1 MCCSDSYARR
11 VPTPSR
17 TLNRDILRLAVPALG
32 SLVAEPLFLIVDSAL
47 VGHLGVTPL
56 AGLGIASAVLQ
67 TIVGLMVFLAY
78 ATTPAVA
85 RRFGA
90 GDPTRAVSVGIDGMW
105 LALGIGAILALA
117 GYLTTPFL
125 VGLFGAS
132 PEVARDAETYLGISM
147 WGLPAMLIVFA
158 ATGLLRG
165 MQDTVTPLW
174 IAGLGF
180 GANALLNWLFIYG
193 FGWGI
198 GGSAFGTVVAQWG
211 MVAAY
216 VVVIGRLART
226 HSASVR
232 PHREGVRGSARSG
245 GWLFLRTLT
254 LRAALLA
261 TVFVATGLG
270 TEELAGWQVAFT
282 IFSTAAFALDAL
294 AIAAQALIGK
304 GLGAGDTGEVQR
316 TLGAHR
322 VVGRLVRGDRR
333 RGDRRAVGCDRAA
346 VHRGCRA
353 RRPHS
358 AGADRARRGAAGLR
372 SGVRARRGADRGG
385 GREVPRDRRSPEPRA
400 LRARAHRARGAE
412 RGRRGRTRLARGRLL
427 RGLHA
432 GAARD
437 PRLARPRRR
446 LDDRRGVGVQAQRR
460 HHSYITTAAA
470 ADALI
475 ERVEPYCVIS
485 TVPDAAASA
494 SGERPGPS

>member
-1 MCCSDSYARR
+1 VRQTSPGMGFTPSGRFYARTVTGR
-11 VPTPSR
+11 R
-17 TLNRDILRLAVPALG
+17 DTLNRDILRLAVPALG

-117 GYLTTPFL
+117 GYLATPLL

-132 PEVARDAETYLGISM
+132 PEVTADAETYLGISM

-165 MQDTVTPLW
+165 MQDTVIPLW

-216 VVVIGRLART
+216 VVVIGRLARR
-226 HSASVR
+226 HDASVR
-232 PHREGVRGSARSG
+232 PHRAGVRGSARSG
-245 GWLFLRTLT
+245 GWLFLRTLS

-261 TVFVATGLG
+261 TVFAATTLG

-316 TLGAHR
+316 TLERTVTWGAWFGVIVGAMIGALSGVIGLLFTGDAALAALIQPALIVLAVAQPVCG
-322 VVGRLVRGDRR
+322 VVFVLDGVLIGAGDAKYLAIAGVVNLVPFVPALVVPAMLG
-333 RGDRRAVGCDRAA
+333 
-346 VHRGCRA
+346 
-353 RRPHS
+353 
-358 AGADRARRGAAGLR
+358 AGGAAGLAWL
-372 SGVRARRGADRGG
+372 SVAFFGVYMLARLATLGWRVRGAAWM
-385 GREVPRDRRSPEPRA
+385 S
-400 LRARAHRARGAE
+400 
-412 RGRRGRTRLARGRLL
+412 
-427 RGLHA
+427 A
-432 GAARD
+432 GA
-437 PRLARPRRR
+437 
-446 LDDRRGVGVQAQRR
+446 
-460 HHSYITTAAA
+460 
-470 ADALI
+470 
-475 ERVEPYCVIS
+475 
-485 TVPDAAASA
+485 
-494 SGERPGPS
+494 

>member
-1 MCCSDSYARR
+1 MTSPRSNRPD
-11 VPTPSR
+11 

-32 SLVAEPLFLIVDSAL
+32 ALVAEPLFLIVDSAL

-56 AGLGIASAVLQ
+56 AALGIAAAVLQ

-105 LALGIGAILALA
+105 LALGMGAILALA
-117 GYLTTPFL
+117 GYLSTPFL
-125 VGLFGAS
+125 VSLFGAS
-132 PEVARDAETYLGISM
+132 DDVARDAETYLGISM

-226 HSASVR
+226 HAASVR
-232 PHREGVRGSARSG
+232 PQRDGVRGSARSG
-245 GWLFLRTLT
+245 GWLFLRTLS
-254 LRAALLA
+254 LRVALLA
-261 TVFVATGLG
+261 TVFVATALG

-282 IFSTAAFALDAL
+282 IFS
-294 AIAAQALIGK
+294 
-304 GLGAGDTGEVQR
+304 
-316 TLGAHR
+316 
-322 VVGRLVRGDRR
+322 DRR
-333 RGDRRAVGCDRAA
+333 V
-346 VHRGCRA
+346 RA
-353 RRPHS
+353 RRPRDRRP
-358 AGADRARRGAAGLR
+358 GAHRQGPGRRRHRRGAAR
-372 SGVRARRGADRGG
+372 PSRAPWRG
-385 GREVPRDRRSPEPRA
+385 EP
-400 LRARAHRARGAE
+400 G
-412 RGRRGRTRLARGRLL
+412 
-427 RGLHA
+427 
-432 GAARD
+432 
-437 PRLARPRRR
+437 
-446 LDDRRGVGVQAQRR
+446 
-460 HHSYITTAAA
+460 
-470 ADALI
+470 
-475 ERVEPYCVIS
+475 
-485 TVPDAAASA
+485 SA
-494 SGERPGPS
+494 

>member
-1 MCCSDSYARR
+1 VS
-11 VPTPSR
+11 TPSR

-125 VGLFGAS
+125 VGLFSAS

-304 GLGAGDTGEVQR
+304 GLGAGDTGGVQR
-316 TLGAHR
+316 TLGRTVSWGAWFGVIVGAVIGALSGVIGLLFTGDASLAALIQPALIVLAVAQPVCG
-322 VVGRLVRGDRR
+322 VVFVLDGVLIGAGDAKYLAIAGVLNLVPFVPALIVL
-333 RGDRRAVGCDRAA
+333 AVLSVG
-346 VHRGCRA
+346 
-353 RRPHS
+353 
-358 AGADRARRGAAGLR
+358 GAAGLAWLAVAFF
-372 SGVRARRGADRGG
+372 GVYMLARLATLGWRVRGA
-385 GREVPRDRRSPEPRA
+385 A
-400 LRARAHRARGAE
+400 WM
-412 RGRRGRTRLARGRLL
+412 T
-427 RGLHA
+427 A
-432 GAARD
+432 GA
-437 PRLARPRRR
+437 
-446 LDDRRGVGVQAQRR
+446 
-460 HHSYITTAAA
+460 
-470 ADALI
+470 
-475 ERVEPYCVIS
+475 
-485 TVPDAAASA
+485 
-494 SGERPGPS
+494 